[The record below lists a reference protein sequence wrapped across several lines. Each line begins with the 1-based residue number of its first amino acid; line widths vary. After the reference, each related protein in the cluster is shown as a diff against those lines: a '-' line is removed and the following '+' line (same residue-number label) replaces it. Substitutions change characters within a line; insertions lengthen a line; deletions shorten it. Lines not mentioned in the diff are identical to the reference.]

1 MLRRIV
7 ERTLLLVSGLFLALI
22 VLEAAARFGMIG
34 GGVFSADE
42 LREAMQAQAS
52 DTGSRPG
59 NNHAGEYQGRI
70 LEVIHPYLGFVPDP
84 SAFEDRTTIADPGQ
98 ILPPSDDSL
107 IVGLFGG
114 SFALGVCRSAGDEI
128 RRVLARPGKT
138 VRLLCLA
145 AGGYKQPQHF
155 LALAYLLAQGG
166 HLDLAIN
173 LDGFNEV
180 ALPPENLAQSVA
192 PIYPRS
198 WLWRIGNVSDAS
210 ALKLLG
216 ELSIVDGERREWAD
230 RFLDWRSDR
239 SALLSVVWHK
249 LDRRY
254 AARRDG
260 LVAAIQS
267 HKVEQR
273 KGYVQTGPKM
283 TFANPQ
289 ALDAY
294 LVRLWRDASMQMK
307 LLCDVNQVEY
317 VHFLQPNQ
325 YVVGSKPLAPEEV
338 RLATD
343 HGVYRRAGEQAYPI
357 LRQHGDE
364 LRKAGV
370 RFHDLTMVFGEVAEP
385 LYSDGCCHLNPT
397 GYAMIARTIG
407 ERVRADTA
415 HAAAVATQP

>member
-1 MLRRIV
+1 MLKRIA
-7 ERTLLLVSGLFLALI
+7 ERALLLVAGLVLALI
-22 VLEAAARFGMIG
+22 VLEAATRFGMFG
-34 GGVFSADE
+34 DGAFSADAA
-42 LREAMQAQAS
+42 REAMLAQAS
-52 DTGSRPG
+52 NTESRPG
-59 NNHAGEYQGRI
+59 NNRAGEYLGRV

-107 IVGLFGG
+107 IVGFFGG
-114 SFALGVCRSAGDEI
+114 SFAAGVCTFAGDEL

-145 AGGYKQPQHF
+145 AGGYKQPQQF

-180 ALPPENLAQSVA
+180 ALPPENVTQGVA

-230 RFLDWRSDR
+230 RFLGWQSER
-239 SALLSVVWHK
+239 SALLSAVWHK

-267 HKVEQR
+267 HKVDQR

-294 LVRLWRDASMQMK
+294 LVRLWRAASMQMK
-307 LLCDVNQVEY
+307 LLCEANQVEY

-325 YVVGSKPLAPEEV
+325 YVAGSKPLAPEEA
-338 RLATD
+338 RLVTD
-343 HGVYRRAGEQAYPI
+343 RGVYRRAGEQGYPF

-364 LRKAGV
+364 LRTAGV
-370 RFHDLTMVFGEVAEP
+370 RFHDLTMVFAEVTEP

-397 GYAMIARTIG
+397 GYAMIARAIG

-415 HAAAVATQP
+415 R